1 MITYNNFLQIYA
13 AEIPRRAKIEKF
25 KSIFITEFEPHNLR
39 GIPHCNGKTLL
50 ARRIITE
57 QLKFLY
63 CTLKLY
69 M

>member
-1 MITYNNFLQIYA
+1 MIAYNSLQIYA
-13 AEIPRRAKIEKF
+13 AEIPRRAKREKF
-25 KSIFITEFEPHNLR
+25 KFIFITAFEPHNLR

-50 ARRIITE
+50 ARRMITQ
-57 QLKFLY
+57 QLQFPY